1 MHCYARIACM
11 KAKSDSSSPSSSRR
25 SVVGMTRHGA
35 KLHAAGSISGSDL
48 VRKHAFDV
56 YLSAARRSGDKT
68 FSINVG
74 TVHRALA
81 LSNRVPLVCAA
92 LASKKF
98 LTENH
103 LRLISKTGPPSGQST
118 TVTFTYQ
125 RVEDTEKPATEGLDA
140 FLALRGIGKEIFVSL
155 GGGEAFL
162 RRERAEF
169 SRAMDKR
176 EAEGAPPKR

>member
-1 MHCYARIACM
+1 M
-11 KAKSDSSSPSSSRR
+11 KAKTDRSSSPSPHR
-25 SVVGMTRHGA
+25 SVVGTTKYGA
-35 KLHAAGSISGSDL
+35 KLHPVGSISGSDL

-56 YLSAARRSGDKT
+56 YLSPARRSGSKT

-74 TVHRALA
+74 AVHRALG
-81 LSNRVPLVCAA
+81 LNNRVPLVCAA

-98 LTENH
+98 LAENH
-103 LRLISKTGPPSGQST
+103 LRLTSKTGPPSGQST

-125 RVEDTEKPATEGLDA
+125 IVEDAGKPAADGLDV
-140 FLALRGIGKEIFVSL
+140 FLALRGIGKETFASL

-169 SRAMDKR
+169 SGAMDKR
-176 EAEGAPPKR
+176 EAEGVPPKR